1 MSIQTS
7 LLFKKFDG
15 LFTKYFLLKG
25 SKEIG
30 LSPPPPQKKKIIY
43 FQLKLRSYFTD
54 FKNSNSFEKKKHLA
68 MTRFFLQIMI
78 TFFLGGGEGEMT
90 FLLNPLY
97 CYGLGC
103 VKKKF
108 DFLY

>member
-30 LSPPPPQKKKIIY
+30 LSPPPPQKKKNKYLQFKI
-43 FQLKLRSYFTD
+43 RSNFTD
-54 FKNSNSFEKKKHLA
+54 LKKKKS
-68 MTRFFLQIMI
+68 F
-78 TFFLGGGEGEMT
+78 
-90 FLLNPLY
+90 
-97 CYGLGC
+97 
-103 VKKKF
+103 
-108 DFLY
+108 